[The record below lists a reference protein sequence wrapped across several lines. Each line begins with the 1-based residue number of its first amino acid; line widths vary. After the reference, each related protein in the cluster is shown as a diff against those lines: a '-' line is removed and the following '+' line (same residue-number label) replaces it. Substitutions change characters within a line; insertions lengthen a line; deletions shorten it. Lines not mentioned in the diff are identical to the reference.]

1 MAAYKFT
8 SHRQLKNL
16 LNDAEVKQKKD
27 IKDFAGGHLNES
39 RLFRPPSDW
48 ASVKWTAGKD
58 TARPLSLP
66 KSGLIEVR
74 KQNGEQSNKI
84 NNVLNVLYDFSVGTS
99 GSVPV
104 PKKNQSNALPNKKSY
119 KKQDDHDSR
128 PVSTRKNISPVSRKS
143 IYTELEDGIL
153 VEELKAE
160 EMMLRHPVIEPVMI
174 KRTSAED
181 QDIMEELTER
191 LDKDGLLTF
200 RHSFLPTYH
209 TGVTKKDQ
217 FTKMKQFESGVLR
230 KQDSEEKKVLT
241 GVKAVQHLEKKL
253 QQELDNLNIL
263 DSGPNF
269 HKLQVYSNIYED
281 LMAESVTFA
290 YVLRSVKTEY
300 DNYISRL
307 LDKQT
312 PQNSRMLRDQVQ
324 QMTSRGT
331 SRPKDLNDAKQKVI
345 SLEEKATQSLEENDR
360 LRKKLEEEKVWLENV
375 PTPEP
380 RAVTTSVYREEPP
393 PELCDEIEH
402 VKSQILEKLD
412 DLQDLRT
419 KLRAAFVPLTVCSH
433 LEQCIKETEIEVQ
446 KLLKQN
452 EYLEK
457 TIGDM
462 ESELKDAIQDADT
475 SERDARRIW
484 RKVNSRRGLPG
495 TSCDEEDDDDD
506 ESKWNWY
513 IS

>member
-8 SHRQLKNL
+8 SHRQLRGL

-27 IKDFAGGHLNES
+27 IAEFAGGHLNES
-39 RLFRPPSDW
+39 LLYKPSSEW
-48 ASVKWTAGKD
+48 ASAKWTAGKD
-58 TARPLSLP
+58 TASSSP
-66 KSGLIEVR
+66 KSAVSRETNHNEG
-74 KQNGEQSNKI
+74 KKMK
-84 NNVLNVLYDFSVGTS
+84 NVLNVLYDFSVGTS
-99 GSVPV
+99 GSLPI
-104 PKKNQSNALPNKKSY
+104 PSKKSTPNKKDY
-119 KKQDDHDSR
+119 KKEYDDSR
-128 PVSTRKNISPVSRKS
+128 PVSTRKDISPVSRKS
-143 IYTELEDGIL
+143 IYSELNDGVL

-160 EMMLRHPVIEPVMI
+160 EMMLPPPLVAPQMKKSPPPADYDV
-174 KRTSAED
+174 
-181 QDIMEELTER
+181 MEELTER
-191 LDKDGLLTF
+191 LDNDGYLTF
-200 RHSFLPTYH
+200 RHTFLPTHH

-217 FTKMKQFESGVLR
+217 FHKMKQFESGVLR
-230 KQDSEEKKVLT
+230 KQDSSEQNVLT
-241 GVKAVQHLEKKL
+241 GVKAVEHLEKKL
-253 QQELDNLNIL
+253 KQELDNLNIF

-281 LMAESVTFA
+281 LLLESATFA
-290 YVLRSVKTEY
+290 YILRCIKTEY

-331 SRPKDLNDAKQKVI
+331 SRPKDLIDAKQKVVT
-345 SLEEKATQSLEENDR
+345 LEEKATSCLEENER
-360 LRKKLEEEKVWLENV
+360 LRKKLDEEKIWLENASE
-375 PTPEP
+375 PEP
-380 RAVTTSVYREEPP
+380 RPAISSVYKEEPP

-419 KLRAAFVPLTVCSH
+419 KLRADYVPLTVCSH

-475 SERDARRIW
+475 SERDSRRIW

-495 TSCDEEDDDDD
+495 STGEEDDDDDD